1 MFQSLII
8 ISTYTYEVTNEEEY
22 VLCFTLTLIHLSQ
35 A

>member
-22 VLCFTLTLIHLSQ
+22 VLCFTLLH
-35 A
+35 